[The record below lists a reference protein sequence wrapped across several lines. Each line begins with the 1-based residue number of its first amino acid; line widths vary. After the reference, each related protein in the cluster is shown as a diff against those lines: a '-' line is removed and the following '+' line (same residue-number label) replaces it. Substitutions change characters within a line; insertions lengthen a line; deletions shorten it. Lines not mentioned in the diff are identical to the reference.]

1 MKDATQT
8 DLCMFPRRAGR
19 GAGKNSV
26 RNRRPSAIE
35 EVFNALEAKSFSFS
49 LEKGMIL
56 DFRQDIDYIF
66 LLKEGKMSMVR
77 GDNDLYVKVN
87 IEKNI
92 LGLANAIQSN
102 QGHYFIAETH
112 CELGYVPTAIAKAI
126 FTEKKLWQAVCE
138 VVTYSMIALWKE
150 SYKLVGKC
158 SYEQIKEI
166 ITDICAQPEEVR
178 NNIKI
183 AAYIQKRTSISR
195 TNVMRILRE
204 LKFGEYIEI
213 GKNGKGIIVH
223 KELPNKF

>member
-1 MKDATQT
+1 MKNAIQKGVTVPP
-8 DLCMFPRRAGR
+8 LRPGR
-19 GAGKNSV
+19 SAGKNSI
-26 RNRRPSAIE
+26 RNRRPPAIDDL
-35 EVFNALEAKSFSFS
+35 FNALEAKSFSFS

-66 LLKEGKMSMVR
+66 LLKKGQMSMVR

-87 IEKNI
+87 IENII
-92 LGLANAIQSN
+92 LGLANAIYSN

-112 CELGYVPTAIAKAI
+112 CELGYVPVVVAKAI

-138 VVTYSMIALWKE
+138 TVTYSMIALWKE

-158 SYEQIKEI
+158 AYEQIKEI
-166 ITDICAQPEEVR
+166 ITDICAQPEDVR

-213 GKNGKGIIVH
+213 GKSGKGIVVR
-223 KELPNKF
+223 KELPDKF